1 MTIGS
6 RLQDLL
12 GTQAVITDRDELAY
26 LSTDILGG
34 NQLAALAIRPVSA
47 APLAEAVKLAADTG
61 FALVPR
67 GGGLSYT
74 GGYVPPHGKCII
86 VDTTALDRI
95 VAIDATNMTI
105 TVEPG
110 VTWRAIHEALRPLG
124 LRLPFFGTFSGAGA
138 TVGGGLSNG
147 ALFMGSARH
156 GTVADIVLGMT
167 VVLAN
172 GDTVFTGQGAHRHCQ
187 QPVQRNYGPDFT
199 GLFLHDSGAFGIKT
213 QATLRLIRTPAHSGF
228 LSFSFGDI
236 RAVAACLSEAARSGA
251 AEELYVFDP
260 TSMKRRLEASDIQ
273 SDLRALRK
281 VVGAGGGLLKGLRDG
296 AALVAGGKQFVERVG
311 FALHATCA
319 GRSEAAVEADLEAL
333 RRIAAQHGGSE
344 FVNSIPK
351 AVRADPFPH
360 VNGVIGM
367 TGGRWAALNAMVSH
381 DTAPALMD
389 AAESLIASWRPQ
401 LEAHAI
407 VVTRVMIAISTHI
420 FLYEPV
426 FHWADSWLP
435 VQRRAA
441 TPRYLATLAEPAPDE
456 AARAAVAAMRQA
468 MIALF
473 DRFGAASVQLARTY
487 PYLEALQP
495 GTRAL
500 VTGTKALLDPRGAM
514 NPGSLGLQE
523 AMT

>member
-1 MTIGS
+1 MTIGT
-6 RLQDLL
+6 RLQSVL
-12 GTQAVITDRDELAY
+12 GAQAVITDSDELAY
-26 LSTDILGG
+26 LSTDIFGG
-34 NQLAALAIRPVSA
+34 NQVAALALRPRSGEG
-47 APLAEAVKLAADTG
+47 LAEAVKLATDAG
-61 FALVPR
+61 YALVPR

-74 GGYVPPHGKCII
+74 GGYVPPHEKCII
-86 VDTTALDRI
+86 VDTSALDRI
-95 VAIDATNMTI
+95 VSIDATNMTI

-110 VTWRAIHEALRPLG
+110 VTWRAIHEALLPLG

-156 GTVADIVLGMT
+156 GTVADTVLGMT

-172 GDTVFTGQGAHRHCQ
+172 GDTVFTGQAAHRNCG

-213 QATLRLIRTPAHSGF
+213 QATLRLIRAPGHSGF
-228 LSFSFGDI
+228 LSFSFDDI

-281 VVGAGGGLLKGLRDG
+281 VVGAGDNLLKGLRDG
-296 AALVAGGKQFVERVG
+296 AALVVGGKKFVDGVR
-311 FALHATCA
+311 FALHATCS
-319 GRSEAAVEADLEAL
+319 GRSAAAVEADLEVL
-333 RRIAAQHGGSE
+333 RRIAAQHGGRE

-367 TGGRWAALNAMVSH
+367 TGGRWAALNSMVSH
-381 DTAPALMD
+381 DTAPQLVD
-389 AAESLIASWRPQ
+389 AAEALIASWQPQ
-401 LEAHAI
+401 IEAHGI
-407 VVTRVMIAISTHI
+407 VVTRVLIAISTHV

-426 FHWADSWLP
+426 FHWTDSWLP

-441 TPRYLATLAEPAPDE
+441 EPRYLATLTEPAPNE
-456 AARAAVAAMRQA
+456 AARAAVADMRQA
-468 MIALF
+468 MIRLF

-487 PYLEALQP
+487 PYLESLQP
-495 GTRAL
+495 GTRMLA
-500 VTGTKALLDPRGAM
+500 TGAKALLDPRSAM
-514 NPGSLGLQE
+514 NPGSLGL
-523 AMT
+523 

>member
-1 MTIGS
+1 MTIES
-6 RLQDLL
+6 QLQSLL
-12 GTQAVITDRDELAY
+12 GAQAVITDSDELDC
-26 LSTDILGG
+26 LSTDIFGG
-34 NQLAALAIRPVSA
+34 NRCAALAIRPDSGERLA
-47 APLAEAVKLAADTG
+47 AAVKLAGEAG
-61 FALVPR
+61 YALVPR
-67 GGGLSYT
+67 GGGLSYS
-74 GGYVPPHGKCII
+74 GGYVPPHDRCII
-86 VDTTALDRI
+86 VDTGALDRI
-95 VAIDATNMTI
+95 VSVDAGNMTI

-110 VTWRAIHEALRPLG
+110 VTWRAIHEVLQPLG

-167 VVLAN
+167 VMLAS
-172 GDTVFTGQGAHRHCQ
+172 GETVHTGQGAHRHCV

-213 QATLRLIRTPAHSGF
+213 QATLRLIRAPEQHGF
-228 LSFSFGDI
+228 LSFSFDDI

-273 SDLRALRK
+273 ADLRALRK
-281 VVGAGGGLLKGLRDG
+281 VVGAGGNLIKGLRDG
-296 AALVAGGKQFVERVG
+296 AALVAGGKKFVDSVR
-311 FALHATCA
+311 FALHATCS
-319 GRSEAAVEADLEAL
+319 GRSEAAVEADLGQL
-333 RRIAAQHGGSE
+333 RRIAARHGGSE

-381 DTAPALMD
+381 DTGPQLVE
-389 AAESLIASWRPQ
+389 AAEALIDSWRPR
-401 LEAHAI
+401 LDEHGI
-407 VVTRVMIAISTHI
+407 IVTRVMIAISTHI

-426 FHWADSWLP
+426 FHWTDSWLP

-441 TPRYLATLAEPAPDE
+441 QPRYLATLTEPAPNE
-456 AARAAVAAMRQA
+456 AARAAAAGMRQE
-468 MIALF
+468 MIRLF

-487 PYLEALQP
+487 PYLGALRP
-495 GTRAL
+495 ATRAL
-500 VTGTKALLDPRGAM
+500 ATGAKALLDPRGVM
-514 NPGSLGLQE
+514 NPGSLGL
-523 AMT
+523 